1 MNSVPWQ
8 LSLKRDFLLMLV
20 FLKSVRLEVQFS
32 ASLSVQGKRR
42 SHDLGGAM
50 TVSTTTGTREMV
62 RNLIVENGPVTAG
75 SIARYLGLT
84 TAAVRRHITSL
95 EDSGEIREH
104 DVPSLGKRGR
114 GRPARH
120 YVATDWGRE
129 RLDDGYLE
137 LASKA
142 LAYMAK
148 ASDDEMLDGFAA
160 ARSREL
166 ERRYTP
172 VVRSAGPDARSR
184 AEALAAALTEDG
196 YAASV
201 RSVGRGEFAIQLCQ
215 GHCPIEHVA
224 ADFPQLCDAEL
235 SAFSRILDVHVQR
248 LSTLAQG
255 GHVCTTNIPLGL
267 PPIRRGKR
275 SGIRAQ

>member
-1 MNSVPWQ
+1 MS
-8 LSLKRDFLLMLV
+8 
-20 FLKSVRLEVQFS
+20 EVQS
-32 ASLSVQGKRR
+32 AS
-42 SHDLGGAM
+42 
-50 TVSTTTGTREMV
+50 TREAV

-75 SIARYLGLT
+75 AISRYLDLT

-95 EDSGEIREH
+95 EESEEIREH
-104 DVPSLGKRGR
+104 EVPTIGKRGR

-120 YVATDWGRE
+120 YVATDGGRE
-129 RLDDGYLE
+129 RLEDGYME
-137 LASKA
+137 LATKAIAYMSKA
-142 LAYMAK
+142 
-148 ASDDEMLDGFAA
+148 SGEEMLEGFAA

-172 VVRSAGPDARSR
+172 IVRAAGADPRLR

-201 RSVGRGEFAIQLCQ
+201 RPIGRGDFAIQLCQ

-224 ADFPQLCDAEL
+224 KEFPTLCDSEL
-235 SAFSRILDVHVQR
+235 VAFSRILDVHVQR

-255 GHVCTTNIPLGL
+255 GHVCTTHIPIGMPLAKD
-267 PPIRRGKR
+267 RRPVLR
-275 SGIRAQ
+275 QT